1 MIVGLTGP
9 TGAGKSTVARAAERL
24 GFFVVDCDAAARE
37 ESRNPDML
45 RLLSERFGEHI
56 IKNGLLDRAAL
67 ATAAFS
73 SRENTEAMNGIM
85 LPFIV
90 KSIEKS
96 IAGQKNVLLDAPTL
110 FESGLCNRCDA
121 VLGIIAPANI
131 RKARIIKRDGLT
143 ETAADIRL
151 SAAQSDEFFID
162 RCDKVIVNDGSE
174 TELFEKAT
182 AFLSEYIN

>member
-9 TGAGKSTVARAAERL
+9 TGAGKSTVARAAKRL

-37 ESRNPDML
+37 ESKNTEML
-45 RLLSERFGEHI
+45 LLLAEHFGEHI
-56 IKNGLLDRAAL
+56 IKDGLLDRAAL

-96 IAGQKNVLLDAPTL
+96 IAGRKNVLLDAPTL
-110 FESGLCNRCDA
+110 FESGLGSRCDA
-121 VLGIIAPANI
+121 VLGITAPADI
-131 RKARIIKRDGLT
+131 RKARIIERDGLT
-143 ETAADIRL
+143 EAAADRRL
-151 SAAQSDEFFID
+151 SAAQSDEFFIA